1 MALTNAERQ
10 ARFQKRLR
18 EKARGE
24 SLPQMARQ
32 AVEDAVRV
40 WWAVMQRGDHAGWQ
54 EDMASVEEAIAYLG
68 TKEGQGKNP
77 AADLILMFGLD
88 EENDGVTA
96 EELAILNRAIA
107 LVKAVTLQRDS

>member
-1 MALTNAERQ
+1 
-10 ARFQKRLR
+10 
-18 EKARGE
+18 
-24 SLPQMARQ
+24 
-32 AVEDAVRV
+32 
-40 WWAVMQRGDHAGWQ
+40 
-54 EDMASVEEAIAYLG
+54 LG